1 MTSVLRR
8 ALQDL
13 VRLAVPL
20 ACAGCGTVDVALCPA
35 CTARLADPPRRVERA
50 APRLDRMTG
59 AEAWPVWA
67 LTPYTGE
74 VRDVVVAWKDRGRTD
89 LDQRLRAAMTRLARS
104 VADDLDRGAHG
115 GRVLVVPVPSTASA
129 RRRRGREPV
138 TELARAVARALA
150 GAAQPTSRDVRTV
163 RVLEHRPRLTAG
175 ALDQVG
181 LGSRARGG
189 NLAGAVRVRRGAP
202 SLRGVACVLV
212 DDVLTTGAT
221 LVECER
227 ALVAAGGTVVAG
239 LVLAA
244 TPAPNFIPSGG
255 PAGEHRTTDQG

>member
-1 MTSVLRR
+1 MTSILLRGLHDI
-8 ALQDL
+8 A
-13 VRLAVPL
+13 RLAVPL
-20 ACAGCGTVDVALCPA
+20 SCAGCGTVDVAVCPA
-35 CTARLADPPRRVERA
+35 CSARLAEPPRRVEHA

-59 AEAWPVWA
+59 TAPWPVWA
-67 LTPYTGE
+67 LTAYTGE
-74 VRDVVVAWKDRGRTD
+74 VRDLVVAWKDRGRTD
-89 LDQRLRAAMTRLARS
+89 LDGRLRAAMGRLART
-104 VADDLDRGAHG
+104 ADDELLRSRPRGPL
-115 GRVLVVPVPSTASA
+115 LVVPVPSTASA

-138 TELARAVARALA
+138 MELARAV
-150 GAAQPTSRDVRTV
+150 TSVLGHAVRSSSDDVRLL
-163 RVLEHRPRLTAG
+163 RVLEHRPRLRAG

-189 NLAGAVRVRRGAP
+189 NLAGVVRVRPRAP
-202 SLRGVACVLV
+202 ALRGVACVLV

-244 TPAPNFIPSGG
+244 TPGPTSYPPGAPPMTI
-255 PAGEHRTTDQG
+255 R

>member
-1 MTSVLRR
+1 MTSFLLR
-8 ALQDL
+8 ALDDL
-13 VRLAVPL
+13 LRLAVPL
-20 ACAGCGTVDVALCPA
+20 SCAGCGVVDVVLCPR
-35 CTARLADPPRRVERA
+35 CSARLAEPPRRVEHA

-59 AEAWPVWA
+59 IPQWPVWA
-67 LTPYTGE
+67 LTAYTGE
-74 VRDVVVAWKDRGRTD
+74 VRDLVVAWKDRGRTD
-89 LDQRLRAAMTRLARS
+89 LDGRLRDATVRLARTTAEIALAT
-104 VADDLDRGAHG
+104 VRPGAV
-115 GRVLVVPVPSTASA
+115 VLVVPVPSTASA

-138 TELARAVARALA
+138 VTLARAVTDALA
-150 GAAQPTSRDVRTV
+150 DVPGRPRRGRV
-163 RVLEHRPRLTAG
+163 RLIRALEHRPRVRAG

-189 NLAGAVRVRRGAP
+189 NLAGAVRVRRAAP

-227 ALVAAGGTVVAG
+227 AILAAGGSVVAG

-244 TPAPNFIPSGG
+244 TPSPTSY
-255 PAGEHRTTDQG
+255 PAGVLSMMS